1 MFSIFFPEFGHI
13 GYQPITYRE
22 VCPIQAKAAGMD
34 LSTVFGYQR
43 AWYEYISRV
52 DEVHGQMRTSL
63 RNFLINRVF
72 DVAPELSESFLL
84 VDPSQTNEIFTVT
97 AENEDVWM
105 GQVYFDY
112 RAKEHIPLFGIPKLE

>member
-1 MFSIFFPEFGHI
+1 
-13 GYQPITYRE
+13 
-22 VCPIQAKAAGMD
+22 
-34 LSTVFGYQR
+34 
-43 AWYEYISRV
+43 
-52 DEVHGQMRTSL
+52 MRTSL

-112 RAKEHIPLFGIPKLE
+112 QAKEPIPLYVIPKLE